1 MLQVETVIL
10 IPLASSH
17 PGSKKYGQHYSAE
30 EVADIF
36 APSQEAVET
45 VRGWLESAGIASE
58 NISQSVNKQWMQ
70 FDASV
75 FDLESLLGTE
85 YHEYEHS
92 ETGKTTVACDKYET
106 LSL

>member
-1 MLQVETVIL
+1 MKLTL
-10 IPLASSH
+10 LASSH

-30 EVADIF
+30 EVAVLF
-36 APSQEAVET
+36 APSQAAVDT

-58 NISQSVNKQWMQ
+58 KISQSVNKQWMQ

-75 FDLESLLGTE
+75 SDLESLLGTE

-92 ETGKTTVACDKYET
+92 GTGKSTIACDKYGT
-106 LSL
+106 MTSS